1 MKINAI
7 RIHEQGGI
15 EHMQLE
21 SVELAPPRPGEV
33 RVRHES
39 IGVNYI
45 DTYHRSGLYKLP
57 MPSGLGVEA
66 AGVVDELGAGV
77 TAVKRGD
84 RVGYCGGP
92 IGAYSQAANVPAA
105 RVIKLPD
112 SVSCDAAAAMLLK
125 GLTVQ
130 YLFRQTYV
138 LRRGET
144 ILFHAAAGGVG
155 LIACQW
161 AKHLG
166 VTMIGTVSSAEK
178 ATLALAHG
186 CTHVINYSTE
196 DVAARVAEL
205 TGGRKVPVVYDG
217 VGKDTFI
224 ASLDSL
230 APRGLLVSF
239 GNASGAVTGVDLG
252 ILSAKGSLYVT
263 RPTLATYTATPQMLQ
278 AAAAELF
285 ELVAKGVVTPDITG
299 HYPLAQAQDAHRA
312 LQGRGTV
319 GSILLTP

>member
-7 RIHEQGGI
+7 RVHEQGDI
-15 EHMQLE
+15 ERMKFE
-21 SVELAPPRPGEV
+21 SVDLPPPKPAEA
-33 RVRHES
+33 RVRHEA

-57 MPSGLGVEA
+57 TPTGIGVEA
-66 AGVVDELGAGV
+66 AGIVDEIGSAV
-77 TAVKRGD
+77 THLEVGD
-84 RVGYCGGP
+84 RVAYCGGP
-92 IGAYSQAANVPAA
+92 IGAYAQASNVPAA
-105 RVIKLPD
+105 RLIKLPNG
-112 SVSCDAAAAMLLK
+112 VSSDAAAAMLLK

-138 LRRGET
+138 LKKDET

-155 LIACQW
+155 LLAAQW

-166 VTMIGTVSSAEK
+166 VVMIGTVSSAEK
-178 ATLALAHG
+178 AKLAMARG
-186 CTHVINYSTE
+186 CAHVINYSNE
-196 DVAARVAEL
+196 NVPARVAEI

-217 VGKDTFI
+217 VGKDTFM

-239 GNASGAVTGVDLG
+239 GNASGPVTGVDLG

-263 RPTLATYTATPQMLQ
+263 RPTLATYTATTEMLQ
-278 AAAAELF
+278 SAADELF
-285 ELVAKGVVTPDITG
+285 ALVASGAITPDITR

-312 LQGRGTV
+312 LQSRGTV

>member
-7 RIHEQGGI
+7 RIAQQGGV
-15 EHMQLE
+15 EQMKLE
-21 SVELAPPRPGEV
+21 SIELAPPKPGEV

-39 IGVNYI
+39 IGVHYI

-66 AGVVDELGAGV
+66 AGVVDGLGPGV
-77 TAVKRGD
+77 SSLKRGD

-92 IGAYSQAANVPAA
+92 IGAYAQAANVPAA
-105 RVIKLPD
+105 RLIKLPD
-112 SVSCDAAAAMLLK
+112 AVCCDAAAAMLLK

-130 YLFRQTYV
+130 YLFRQTYK
-138 LRRGET
+138 LARGET

-161 AKHLG
+161 ARHLG

-178 ATLALAHG
+178 AKLATARG
-186 CTHVINYSTE
+186 CDHIINYTTE

-205 TGGRKVPVVYDG
+205 TGGKKVPVVYDG

-224 ASLDSL
+224 GSLDSL

-263 RPTLATYTATPQMLQ
+263 RPTLATYTATTEMLHT
-278 AAAAELF
+278 AAAELF
-285 ELVAKGVVTPDITG
+285 GLVASGAITPDITR
-299 HYPLAQAQDAHRA
+299 HYELGQAPEAHRA
-312 LQGRGTV
+312 LQERGTV

>member
-7 RIHEQGGI
+7 RIHEQGAV
-15 EHMQLE
+15 EQMRLE
-21 SVELAPPRPGEV
+21 SIELAPPKPHEA

-45 DTYHRSGLYKLP
+45 DTYHRSGLYPLP
-57 MPSGLGVEA
+57 LPSGIGMEA
-66 AGVVDELGAGV
+66 AGVVDAVGSDV
-77 TAVKRGD
+77 TDVRRGD

-92 IGAYSQAANVPAA
+92 IGAYAEAANVPAA
-105 RVIKLPD
+105 RLIKLPD
-112 SVSCDAAAAMLLK
+112 AVSADAAAAMLLK

-130 YLFRQTYV
+130 YLFRQTYK
-138 LRRGET
+138 LSRGET

-166 VTMIGTVSSAEK
+166 VKMIGTASSSEK
-178 ATLALAHG
+178 AKLALARG
-186 CTHVINYSTE
+186 CTHVIDYTSE
-196 DVAARVAEL
+196 DVAKRVVEL
-205 TGGRKVPVVYDG
+205 TDGKKVPVVYDG

-224 ASLDSL
+224 GSLDSL

-252 ILSAKGSLYVT
+252 ILAAKGSLYVT
-263 RPTLATYTATPQMLQ
+263 RPTLATYTATTQMLRS
-278 AAAAELF
+278 AAAELF
-285 ELVAKGVVTPDITG
+285 ELVARGAITPDITR

-312 LQGRGTV
+312 LQARGTV

>member
-7 RIHEQGGI
+7 RVHEQGDI
-15 EHMQLE
+15 DRMLLE
-21 SVELAPPRPGEV
+21 SIDLPPPKPGEV

-57 MPSGLGVEA
+57 TPTGIGVEA
-66 AGVVDELGAGV
+66 AGVVDEIGS
-77 TAVKRGD
+77 AVSHLRVGD
-84 RVGYCGGP
+84 RVAYCGGP
-92 IGAYSQAANVPAA
+92 IGAYAQASNVPAA
-105 RVIKLPD
+105 RLIKLPD
-112 SVSCDAAAAMLLK
+112 GVSCDAAAAMLLK

-138 LRRGET
+138 LKKGET

-155 LIACQW
+155 LLAAQW

-166 VTMIGTVSSAEK
+166 VAMIGTVSSAEK
-178 ATLALAHG
+178 AKLAQARG
-186 CTHVINYSTE
+186 CAHVINYATE
-196 DVAARVAEL
+196 NVPARVAEL

-224 ASLDSL
+224 ASLDCL

-239 GNASGAVTGVDLG
+239 GNASGPVTGVDLG

-263 RPTLATYTATPQMLQ
+263 RPTLATYTATPEMLQ
-278 AAAAELF
+278 SAAAELF
-285 ELVAKGVVTPDITG
+285 ALVASGAITPDITR

-312 LQGRGTV
+312 LQSRGTV

>member
-1 MKINAI
+1 MKIKAI
-7 RIHEQGGI
+7 RIHEQGPAENMRFEEI
-15 EHMQLE
+15 DLP
-21 SVELAPPRPGEV
+21 APKPGEV
-33 RVRHES
+33 RVRHEA

-57 MPSGLGVEA
+57 LPTGLGMEA
-66 AGVVDELGAGV
+66 AGVVDAVGA
-77 TAVKRGD
+77 AVDTLRPGD
-84 RVGYCGGP
+84 RVVYCST
-92 IGAYSQAANVPAA
+92 IGAYAEANNVNATRA
-105 RVIKLPD
+105 IKLPD
-112 SVSCDAAAAMLLK
+112 TVSCDAAAALLLK

-144 ILFHAAAGGVG
+144 ILFHAAAGGCG

-161 AKHLG
+161 ARHLG
-166 VTMIGTVSSAEK
+166 VTMIGTVSSEEK
-178 ATLALAHG
+178 AKLALAHG
-186 CTHVINYSTE
+186 CTHTIDYSHE
-196 DVAARVAEL
+196 DVAARVLAL
-205 TGGRKVPVVYDG
+205 TDGKKVPVVYDG
-217 VGKDTFI
+217 VGKDTFD

-239 GNASGAVTGVDLG
+239 GNASGPVTGVDLG

-263 RPTLATYTATPQMLQ
+263 RPTLATYTATPEALH
-278 AAAAELF
+278 AAADELF
-285 ELVAKGVVTPDITG
+285 DLVARGAITPDITR
-299 HYPLAQAQDAHRA
+299 HYKLADAAQAHRA